1 GPKVAM
7 ADAII
12 ALTSNIAM
20 KQGKRIEF
28 NKDWFDMD
36 KDATPE
42 VDLGIE
48 SAAGPRKT
56 SELV

>member
-1 GPKVAM
+1 M

-28 NKDWFDMD
+28 KHEWFDID
-36 KDATPE
+36 DDATPE
-42 VDLGIE
+42 VDLGVE
-48 SAAGPRKT
+48 GAAGPRKT
-56 SELV
+56 SELA